1 MMTDNKNTSI
11 NIHPMNSV
19 TSSNL
24 NIHNNLNS
32 NLNNS
37 TVNNM
42 ADYLSITAR
51 CIPDK
56 IALTC
61 GSSTFTFEQLDI
73 YSDNLAGHFYQRGLK
88 RGDRL
93 VCCSGNT
100 WQSVVCFW
108 AALKAG
114 VVISLVADDISLRN
128 LKYILS
134 DSGATFLV
142 ASSFN
147 TNKKDV
153 NPINIMEELLAIDSL
168 SFIISTEKINDDIS
182 QSIFNFE
189 DAIKHGASHFVSGC
203 LDIDLAAIIYTSGST
218 GEPKGVMLT
227 HRNMITATDSLNHY
241 LNYTSDDVV
250 LSVLPLSFD
259 YGLYQM
265 IMSVAVGARLILE
278 KDFTW
283 PILTLKKIETEK
295 VTILP
300 IVPTIVI
307 LFEDCASRI
316 NVNLSSVRLMS
327 NTGAEVNKKH
337 LDIIANRFP
346 NAHMFSM
353 YGLTEC
359 KRCSYLSP
367 QDLVKK
373 PGSVG
378 IAIPNTEI
386 WILDESGNQLAPNQ
400 MGEIVIRGGTVM
412 KGYWRKPEQTAKKLK
427 DGPIPG
433 EKVLHTGDYGV
444 KDQDGYLYFKGR
456 MDEVLKCR
464 GMKVSPLEVEGFLM
478 SIEGVKEAAIVGVH
492 DDIQDHI
499 LHAFV
504 AHEMTISNPIEHI
517 LQRCQ
522 QGLPPNKCPSN
533 ITLLK
538 QLPKTTNGKID
549 KQTLGSSLTLA
560 ELELN
565 TRDK

>member
-1 MMTDNKNTSI
+1 MMTDSKDTSI
-11 NIHPMNSV
+11 NIHSMNSEA
-19 TSSNL
+19 SSNL
-24 NIHNNLNS
+24 SIHNNLN
-32 NLNNS
+32 NN
-37 TVNNM
+37 TINNM

-56 IALTC
+56 VALTC
-61 GSSTFTFEQLDI
+61 GSSTFTFKQLDR
-73 YSDNLAGHFYQRGLK
+73 YSNNLASLFYQRGLT
-88 RGDRL
+88 RGDRV
-93 VCCSGNT
+93 VCSSGNT

-114 VVISLVADDISLRN
+114 AVISLVADDISLRM

-134 DSGATFLV
+134 DSEAKFLV
-142 ASSFN
+142 TSSLN
-147 TNKKDV
+147 TNKADI
-153 NPINIMEELLAIDSL
+153 NPINIVEELLAIDSL
-168 SFIISTEKINDDIS
+168 SFIISTDQIDGDFS
-182 QSIFNFE
+182 QSILSFE
-189 DAIKHGASHFVSGC
+189 EAINVEVPTVVNHC

-227 HRNMITATDSLNHY
+227 HRNMVTATESLNRY
-241 LNYTSDDVV
+241 LNYASDDVV

-265 IMSVAVGARLILE
+265 IMSTSVGAMLILE

-283 PILTLKKIETEK
+283 PILSLKKIETEK

-307 LFEDCASRI
+307 LFEDCANKI
-316 NVNLSSVRLMS
+316 NFDLSSVRLMS

-346 NAHMFSM
+346 NAQMFSM

-367 QDLVKK
+367 QDLLKK

-386 WILDESGNQLAPNQ
+386 WILDETGNQLAPDQ

-433 EKVLHTGDYGV
+433 EKVLHTGDYGI

-456 MDEVLKCR
+456 MDEILKCR
-464 GMKVSPLEVEGFLM
+464 GMKVSPLEVEAFLM
-478 SIEGVKEAAIVGVH
+478 SIEGVKEAAIIGVH
-492 DDIQDHI
+492 DDIQDTI

-504 AHEMTISNPIEHI
+504 AHEMTISDPAERI
-517 LQRCQ
+517 LERCKQ
-522 QGLPPNKCPSN
+522 ELAPNKCPSN

-538 QLPKTTNGKID
+538 LLPKTTNGKID
-549 KQTLGSSLTLA
+549 KHTLRSSLNLA
-560 ELELN
+560 KLELN
-565 TRDK
+565 TRNK